1 VPIAAW
7 AGIFLADLLLRRKD
21 YADAELA
28 EASGRYG
35 RFRVGSIV
43 LLVVAT
49 VVGWGLVTNT
59 YADWLSWQG
68 YLLGPIG
75 GKEGAWAFANL
86 GVLAALLIGF
96 VGTLLLGR
104 GAVRAQE
111 ALPLTDAR

>member
-1 VPIAAW
+1 MAAW
-7 AGIFLADLLLRRKD
+7 CGIFLADLFLRRGR
-21 YADAELA
+21 YAEAELF
-28 EASGRYG
+28 SPTGRYG
-35 RFRVGSIV
+35 ASNPGAVVTMI
-43 LLVVAT
+43 VAT
-49 VVGWGLVTNT
+49 AIGWGLVTNT
-59 YADWLSWQG
+59 YASWLSWQG